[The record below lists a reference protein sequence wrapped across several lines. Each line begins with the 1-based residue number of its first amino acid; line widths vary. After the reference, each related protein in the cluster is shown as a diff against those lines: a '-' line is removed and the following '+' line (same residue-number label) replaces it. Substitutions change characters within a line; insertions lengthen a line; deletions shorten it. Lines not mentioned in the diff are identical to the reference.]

1 MSLLVCAK
9 VNAQDLIVLNNDA
22 LDEYQVKVLE
32 VTNDVVKYKK
42 WSYQDGPTFTL
53 KTSAILYVKYQNGEK
68 QTFTQAKGKDKNKQK
83 SSTDEGKKKISL
95 NFKKSKKQTEAVEV
109 AEVKEEIEEPV
120 ATSTAPAVE
129 KVADNNTQPT
139 PVAESAPKL
148 NIPEETKSETSHE
161 TWSWVNRKKGTTM
174 YRGNAYFPITE
185 GGEQAPPTLGMDLN
199 FGYNVADNLF
209 ISAGLG
215 YCFYSWQYGSGSY
228 ETSIFQFSLN
238 LPIQLGYNIPLGDIC
253 SLDVVTG
260 PRLNYA
266 VAGTYTQGKV
276 ETKYKDIDN
285 LKRFSAEYTIG
296 ATFLI
301 KTFGITAEYG
311 FGLGDNGGD
320 IFRVG
325 ITFRR

>member
-53 KTSAILYVKYQNGEK
+53 KTSAILYVQYQNGEK

-129 KVADNNTQPT
+129 KVADNNIQPT

-161 TWSWVNRKKGTTM
+161 TSWVVTKKGTVK
-174 YRGNAYFPITE
+174 
-185 GGEQAPPTLGMDLN
+185 GGANILCYAIPSGEYDSSFFLGQN
-199 FGYNVADNLF
+199 YYIGYNVIDNLF
-209 ISAGLG
+209 IRSGIG
-215 YCFYSWQYGSGSY
+215 YLTGWVEAYGVTNNTTY
-228 ETSIFQFSLN
+228 
-238 LPIQLGYNIPLGDIC
+238 LPIPIQIGYSLPLGNIC
-253 SLDVVTG
+253 ALNIQTG
-260 PRLNYA
+260 PKLNYA
-266 VAGTYTQGKV
+266 IAGKIEQGQQ
-276 ETKYKDIDN
+276 EIKYKDLDGI
-285 LKRFSAEYTIG
+285 KRFSAQYTIG

-301 KTFGITAEYG
+301 KGWGISAEYG

-320 IFRVG
+320 MFVIGLAVG
-325 ITFRR
+325 M